1 MKYKSSIKYKKIDKV
16 QNKRNCIKNIFR
28 LSFCGVVC
36 FTLENPL
43 HVALKETKMHKKNIS
58 FVSISKHPF
67 ETICLLCFT
76 IVKLNYYNLP
86 KTPKKTEIQN
96 KTNCVFHKNKLRFPM
111 KTVEYLI
118 G

>member
-16 QNKRNCIKNIFR
+16 QSKRNCIKNIFR

-58 FVSISKHPF
+58 YVSISKHPF
-67 ETICLLCFT
+67 ETICLLWLYDCK
-76 IVKLNYYNLP
+76 IKLLQPP
-86 KTPKKTEIQN
+86 KNPKKTEIQN
-96 KTNCVFHKNKLRFPM
+96 KTNCVFHKNKLRYLG